1 MARRADEQRQHP
13 RVEARL
19 AMQLAEESLG
29 TSLVTTESLNISRGG
44 VYCESSEFLSPLS
57 RVALTVVL
65 PVFRTGAAP
74 RVLRTEGIVVR
85 SEALAP
91 IGGKKRWQLACCF
104 TSLDNE
110 ARSVLDQF
118 IAWRA
123 AGGRVLGARRTAAP
137 VATKPA
143 AAKKAVKKAVRKAKR
158 VVKVAKKAVRKVVK
172 QAGKAV
178 RKAVKRT
185 TKAAKKAV
193 RKSAPKSRSRR

>member
-29 TSLVTTESLNISRGG
+29 QSLVTTESLNISRGG
-44 VYCESSEFLSPLS
+44 VYCESNEFLSPLS

-65 PVFRTGAAP
+65 PVFRAGAAP

-91 IGGKKRWQLACCF
+91 VRGKKRWQIACCF

-123 AGGRVLGARRTAAP
+123 AGGRPAAGRRISAPAATRK
-137 VATKPA
+137 ATKKA
-143 AAKKAVKKAVRKAKR
+143 TRKATKKAVKKAVKK
-158 VVKVAKKAVRKVVK
+158 VVRQAKKAVSR
-172 QAGKAV
+172 V
-178 RKAVKRT
+178 RKAVHATAK
-185 TKAAKKAV
+185 KAAKTA
-193 RKSAPKSRSRR
+193 RRTPKK

>member
-1 MARRADEQRQHP
+1 MARRADELRQHP

-65 PVFRTGAAP
+65 PVFRAGASP

-104 TSLDNE
+104 TSLDDE

-123 AGGRVLGARRTAAP
+123 AGGRVPGARRIAAP
-137 VATKPA
+137 VVAKKT
-143 AAKKAVKKAVRKAKR
+143 AKKAVKKAVRRTKS
-158 VVKVAKKAVRKVVK
+158 VVKQAKKAVRKVVK
-172 QAGKAV
+172 PA
-178 RKAVKRT
+178 RKALKT
-185 TKAAKKAV
+185 AV
-193 RKSAPKSRSRR
+193 RKSTTAARKVVRKAAPKSRGRR

>member
-29 TSLVTTESLNISRGG
+29 QSLVTTESLNISRGG

-65 PVFRTGAAP
+65 PVFRAGAAP

-91 IGGKKRWQLACCF
+91 VRGKKRWQIACCF

-110 ARSVLDQF
+110 ARTVLDAF

-123 AGGRVLGARRTAAP
+123 AGARPPAGRRVAAP
-137 VATKPA
+137 PA
-143 AAKKAVKKAVRKAKR
+143 AKQAVKKTVKQTPKAARKAKRAVKQATRTVQKPVQQAKRAVQKAVRKTAKVPR
-158 VVKVAKKAVRKVVK
+158 
-172 QAGKAV
+172 G
-178 RKAVKRT
+178 
-185 TKAAKKAV
+185 
-193 RKSAPKSRSRR
+193 RR